1 MKTNMFRKT
10 NRKTETKMNVK
21 KSCKSL
27 NFTLIELLVVI
38 AIIAILAGMLLPAL
52 NKARESARKTQCLNN
67 LKQWGTACSMYS
79 VDNGDYITPY
89 RSTAAYVDAKY
100 EVLDPIGLLS
110 PYLKLNKAFGRV
122 DISGARSTLA
132 CPDLQQNS
140 ANCYSYGINSHFNST
155 SDLPDR
161 TYRKLTNIRKLS
173 SRFYWLEA
181 SNGSAMVG
189 SYIVD
194 ESSNPIANR
203 HTDGLNIL
211 FLDSHVS
218 WSSRRNVPCERNTY
232 FNYTQQYPWWYN
244 LN

>member
-1 MKTNMFRKT
+1 
-10 NRKTETKMNVK
+10 MNVK

-100 EVLDPIGLLS
+100 EVLEPVGLLS
-110 PYLKLNKAFGRV
+110 QYLKLNKSFGLV

-140 ANCYSYGINSHFNST
+140 VNLYSYGINQHFYST
-155 SDLPDR
+155 SELPNK
-161 TYRKLTNIRKLS
+161 TYRKLTNVRKMS
-173 SRFYWLEA
+173 TRFYWLEGNVSA
-181 SNGSAMVG
+181 IIGSFIAHEINNPMVFRHSNGQ
-189 SYIVD
+189 
-194 ESSNPIANR
+194 
-203 HTDGLNIL
+203 NIL
-211 FLDSHVS
+211 FLDNHVT
-218 WSSRRNVPCERNTY
+218 WYSRFNVPCERNTY
-232 FNYTQQYPWWYN
+232 FNYKQQYPWWYN

>member
-10 NRKTETKMNVK
+10 NRKAETKMNVK

-100 EVLDPIGLLS
+100 EVLEPVGLLS
-110 PYLKLNKAFGRV
+110 QYLKLNKSFGRV

-173 SRFYWLEA
+173 SRFYWLEGNVFPII
-181 SNGSAMVG
+181 S
-189 SYIVD
+189 SYIAQ
-194 ESSNPIANR
+194 ESSYPIAYR
-203 HTDGLNIL
+203 HADGLNIL

-218 WSSRRNVPCERNTY
+218 WSNRRNVPCERNNSW
-232 FNYTQQYPWWYN
+232 FNNTQNYAWWYN
-244 LN
+244 LK